1 MKKNT
6 KRILIIAAIII
17 VVGTIWLLA
26 AKKKE
31 KPVVLPTEVPVY
43 GYIAQTVTA
52 TGTIQPVD
60 TVAVGTQVSGIVK
73 VINADFNSKVKKG
86 QLLAQLDKSLLQA
99 TVDQASATLRTQQ
112 SQLVYNENFYNR
124 QKLLYSSGSIS
135 KQDYESAL
143 NNFNSSKAAV
153 DNAAAALRSAEKNL
167 SYTDIYSPVDGVVL
181 SRSVSLGQTVAAAFS
196 TPTLFVIAKD
206 ISKMQVQADV
216 DEADIGNVKIGN
228 RVSFTVDAYIDDV
241 FKGTVYDVRLH
252 PKTTS
257 NVVTYTTIIYAPNDS
272 LMLKPGM
279 TANINVYTKEVKNAL
294 TVSSKSLNFAPDSS
308 LRKQFILKP
317 MAQGNNSNATNGPGK
332 PGSVWLKKG
341 RELVQTPVR
350 YGLDDNTHAEILSG
364 LSVKDTIVS
373 SLPVPAQAEAGTSI
387 LPSPGGN
394 DKNKKP

>member
-6 KRILIIAAIII
+6 KRTLVIAAIII
-17 VVGTIWLLA
+17 LVGGIWFITG
-26 AKKKE
+26 KKKE
-31 KPVVLPTEVPVY
+31 KPVVLPTEVPTY

-143 NNFNSSKAAV
+143 NNFNTSKAAV
-153 DNAAAALRSAEKNL
+153 DNASAALRSAEKNL

-181 SRSVSLGQTVAAAFS
+181 SRSVSLGQTVAASFS

-228 RVSFTVDAYIDDV
+228 RVNFTVDAYIDDV

-272 LMLKPGM
+272 LKLKPGM

-294 TVSSKSLNFAPDSS
+294 MVSSKSLNFSPDSS

-317 MAQGNNSNATNGPGK
+317 LSQGNNSNAANGPGK

-341 RELVQTPVR
+341 KELVQVQVR
-350 YGLDDNTHAEILSG
+350 YGLDDNTHAEVLSG
-364 LSVKDTIVS
+364 LSVKDSVVS
-373 SLPVPAQAEAGTSI
+373 SLPVPVQAEAGTSI
-387 LPSPGGN
+387 LPSPGGA

>member
-6 KRILIIAAIII
+6 KRTLVIAAIII
-17 VVGTIWLLA
+17 VVGGIWFITT
-26 AKKKE
+26 KKKE
-31 KPVVLPTEVPVY
+31 KLVVLPTEVPTY

-153 DNAAAALRSAEKNL
+153 DNASAALRSAEKNL

-228 RVSFTVDAYIDDV
+228 RASFTVDAYIDDV

-252 PKTTS
+252 PKSTS

-279 TANINVYTKEVKNAL
+279 TANISVYTKEVKNAL
-294 TVSSKSLNFAPDSS
+294 MVSSKSLNFAPDSP
-308 LRKQFILKP
+308 LRKQFVLKP
-317 MAQGNNSNATNGPGK
+317 MAQGNNGNATNGPGK

-341 RELVQTPVR
+341 KELVQTPVR
-350 YGLDDNTHAEILSG
+350 YGLDDNTHAEILAG

-373 SLPVPAQAEAGTSI
+373 SLPVPVQAEAGTSI
-387 LPSPGGN
+387 LPSPGGA

>member
-6 KRILIIAAIII
+6 KRILIIAVIII
-17 VVGTIWLLA
+17 VAGTIWLLA
-26 AKKKE
+26 AKKKV
-31 KPVVLPTEVPVY
+31 KPVVLPTEIPTY

-112 SQLVYNENFYNR
+112 SQLVYNQNFYNR

-153 DNAAAALRSAEKNL
+153 DNASAALRSAEKNL

-206 ISKMQVQADV
+206 ITKMQVQADV

-294 TVSSKSLNFAPDSS
+294 MVSSRSLNFAPDSS
-308 LRKQFILKP
+308 LKKQFTLKP
-317 MAQGNNSNATNGPGK
+317 MPQTNAGNAANGPGK

-341 RELVQTPVR
+341 KELIQTPIR

-364 LSVKDTIVS
+364 LAVKDTIVS

-387 LPSPGGN
+387 LPSAGGT